1 MLQITK
7 RSTLLIVVPQEP
19 VTLPHAI
26 TLMQDLEA
34 TLATPRI
41 RTLVL
46 NLAEVKEADGAGLGV
61 LVKTS
66 TAARAA
72 GQEFYLYQ
80 PSEEVLKAL
89 KEEEIDGFFPILDYE
104 EDLLAHIPD

>member
-1 MLQITK
+1 MLQTTK
-7 RSTLLIVVPQEP
+7 RSSLLIIAPQEP
-19 VTLPHAI
+19 VTLPHAV
-26 TLMQDLEA
+26 TLLQDMEQVL
-34 TLATPRI
+34 TTPRI

-46 NLAEVKEADGAGLGV
+46 NMAEVKEADGAGLGV

-66 TAARAA
+66 TSARAA

-89 KEEEIDGFFPILDYE
+89 RDQEIDGFFPILEYE